1 MPVVTGLLRG
11 AARRGGGGAGRAV
24 PYVTRY
30 TPKAVD
36 RGWIGGALVQPLAS
50 APALFLGWTPGV
62 LAALGRRNASKNR
75 TKRVLRNRLGQEPA
89 TSARSLLTDSELA
102 KRPHTH

>member
-1 MPVVTGLLRG
+1 MACQLSRDSS

-50 APALFLGWTPGV
+50 APALFLGWTPGF
-62 LAALGRRNASKNR
+62 
-75 TKRVLRNRLGQEPA
+75 
-89 TSARSLLTDSELA
+89 SLLLGGGTRPRTELNVCFGTGLD
-102 KRPHTH
+102 RNQCSIFNCLTLS